1 MLVSAVRFMG
11 GILADVSVIIAYS
24 VPVFLALM
32 VAEMFLRRA
41 GARGYERRDT
51 LTSLAMGLG
60 NVAVHGLL
68 KAFTFGFSV
77 WLSQFALLDLSHG
90 WWIWLLLIPAEDL
103 CYYWFHRAHHEVRVL
118 WAAHVNHHSSRFFN
132 LSTALRQSWT
142 TPLTGPIFWAP
153 LPLLGF
159 APLHILTAQ
168 AVSLVYQFWLH
179 TEHVGR
185 LGPLEW
191 VLNTPSHHRVH
202 HGRNV
207 EYLDR
212 NYAGIFIVWDRLF
225 GTFEPERARVDYG
238 LTANLT
244 TFNPLRVAFH
254 EFAAIARDAVRARSL
269 RERLG
274 AVFAAPGWSA
284 DGSTRTARQ
293 LQRERRQEPDGAA
306 ADLDPL
312 PFT

>member
-1 MLVSAVRFMG
+1 VGSSPGRGAPRAEAA
-11 GILADVSVIIAYS
+11 ILAAVSVIIAYS

-32 VAEMFLRRA
+32 VGEMFLRRA

-51 LTSLAMGLG
+51 LASLAMGVG
-60 NVAVHGLL
+60 NVVVHALL
-68 KAFTFGFSV
+68 KVATFGFTV
-77 WLSQFALLDLSHG
+77 WLSRFALFDLSHG
-90 WWIWLLLIPAEDL
+90 WWIWLLLVPAEDL
-103 CYYWFHRAHHEVRVL
+103 CYYAFHRAHHEVRFL
-118 WAAHVNHHSSRFFN
+118 WAAHVNHHSSRHFN

-142 TPLTGPIFWAP
+142 TPITGPIFWAP

-179 TEHVGR
+179 TEHIGR

-191 VLNTPSHHRVH
+191 VFNTPSHHRVH

-225 GTFEPERARVDYG
+225 GTFEPERAPVDYG
-238 LTANLT
+238 LTKNLP

-254 EFAAIARDAVRARSL
+254 EFWSIARDVLRARSL
-269 RERLG
+269 RDRL
-274 AVFAAPGWSA
+274 AAALAPPGWSA

-293 LQRERRQEPDGAA
+293 LQRELGGSG
-306 ADLDPL
+306 
-312 PFT
+312 

>member
-77 WLSQFALLDLSHG
+77 WLSQFALFDLSHG
-90 WWIWLLLIPAEDL
+90 WWIWLLLIPAEDF
-103 CYYWFHRAHHEVRVL
+103 CYYWFHRSHHEVRLL
-118 WAAHVNHHSSRFFN
+118 WAAHVNHHSSRYFN

-168 AVSLVYQFWLH
+168 AMSLVYQFWLH

-191 VLNTPSHHRVH
+191 VFNTPSHHRVH

-238 LTANLT
+238 LTTNLT
-244 TFNPLRVAFH
+244 TFHPVRVAFH
-254 EFAAIARDAVRARSL
+254 EFAAIARDAFRARSL

-293 LQRERRQEPDGAA
+293 LQRERREAPTENL
-306 ADLDPL
+306 DLAM
-312 PFT
+312 